1 MHPPSDSPVEMILR
15 DELAHG
21 DGVLQSLAPILGHLV
36 ATAGNPLFNDQVV
49 ASIRGRA
56 ADVARQLLRA
66 QGAAAGLSD
75 PDGFAEAGVDELAD
89 CLMDQQDFLIHCHA
103 LTIEAQTGEALRR
116 RSGIDP
122 VVSPLL
128 QSLIASKDQ
137 GLAGGAMAILAAQ
150 ARFFQHHARMELP
163 LRELPGALF
172 EQVLLTWRNFAG
184 ADASTVAAQ
193 AEGLLRSTFDEGM
206 SRIGL
211 LNRMITVLGK
221 DARPALAVSNG
232 GVSLFA
238 SALALVSEQSRDT
251 IVVATSEQL
260 VGRLAL
266 SLRAAGLDAR
276 DVAEQ
281 FAYFH
286 PDIDLPDGFESL
298 RQDRAQE
305 LLHHRPIDG
314 AS

>member
-1 MHPPSDSPVEMILR
+1 MHPPSESPVEIILR
-15 DELAHG
+15 EELAHG

-49 ASIRGRA
+49 ASVRSRA
-56 ADVARQLLRA
+56 ADVARQLLRE
-66 QGAAAGLSD
+66 QGIAAGLGD
-75 PDGFAEAGVDELAD
+75 PDGFAEAGFDELAD
-89 CLMDQQDFLIHCHA
+89 ALMNQQDFLIHCHA

-122 VVSPLL
+122 VLSPML
-128 QSLIASKDQ
+128 QSLIASKNQ
-137 GLAGGAMAILAAQ
+137 SIAGGAMAILAAQ

-163 LRELPGALF
+163 LRELPGAIF
-172 EQVLLTWRNFAG
+172 DQVLLTWRSFAG
-184 ADASTVAAQ
+184 SDASTVTAQ
-193 AEGLLRSTFDEGM
+193 AEATLRSNFDEGA

-211 LNRMITVLGK
+211 LNRMILALGK

-238 SALALVSEQSRDT
+238 SALALVSEQPRDT

-276 DVAEQ
+276 EVAEQ
-281 FAYFH
+281 FGYFH
-286 PDIDLPDGFESL
+286 PDIDLPEGFEAL

-305 LLHHRPIDG
+305 LLQHRPTGDPD
-314 AS
+314 